1 MLMRV
6 AHLLGM
12 KENKESCQ
20 HDELLL
26 RILTPLLK
34 LYTGKQVCSLCVNNF
49 NTVYNPSCEFLL
61 RILTPLLKL
70 YTGKQV
76 CSLCVNNFNSVQ

>member
-1 MLMRV
+1 MLMKV

-12 KENKESCQ
+12 KENNAIND

-34 LYTGKQVCSLCVNNF
+34 LYTGKQVKHFINFYDKLILLEIYSNPFLPNNF
-49 NTVYNPSCEFLL
+49 STLS
-61 RILTPLLKL
+61 KL
-70 YTGKQV
+70 Y
-76 CSLCVNNFNSVQ
+76 S